1 MADQTFDEELME
13 LVRAC
18 RGAAELHERLRF
30 AEEIVVRVGPML
42 GAFVAGRCPEAAT
55 EDVCQEVLIA
65 VAKSVPTFRGK
76 TARQFWGWCYRI
88 ASRRVADY
96 LRGPGNRPVVSLDI
110 EEIRRA
116 VEATAVEQPVFDEDR
131 ERLEAAL
138 ALLAA
143 SKPPCVVY
151 LTLHFIE
158 GLDYGE
164 LAETFDTTPDAMR
177 MQIQRCLALAR
188 ELVEERG

>member
-1 MADQTFDEELME
+1 MAEKTFDEELME

-42 GAFVAGRCPEAAT
+42 GAFVASRCPEAAA

-65 VAKSVPTFRGK
+65 IAEGVPKFRGK
-76 TARQFWGWCYRI
+76 TARQFWSWCYRI
-88 ASRRVADY
+88 AFRRVADH
-96 LRGPGNRPVVSLDI
+96 LRRKSNQPMPSLDV

-116 VEATAVEQPVFDEDR
+116 VEATAVERPISEGTYTDL
-131 ERLEAAL
+131 ERAL
-138 ALLAA
+138 MLLYQ
-143 SKPPCVVY
+143 SKPPCVEY
-151 LTLHFIE
+151 LLLHFIL
-158 GLDYGE
+158 GLDYDEIAAMHG
-164 LAETFDTTPDAMR
+164 TTPNAMR